1 MSATVLPTTQVTR
14 KFSMRY
20 ILIIL
25 LLCTIPFAPAYA
37 NQQVADAIKELK
49 IEGINIFSSM
59 DQAQSMM
66 TSHGYSETHSSPR
79 GTLYNKENCRFEFGK
94 MMSTSMMK
102 YICKSSGDAALDN
115 NILKTLETLCA
126 IKDNGNKN
134 KNGCISKDPHTK
146 RSINEMFVVTVE
158 NDHKYTVTIRMNH
171 NTDGTQNIYLTLV
184 VMKLTK

>member
-1 MSATVLPTTQVTR
+1 
-14 KFSMRY
+14 MRY
-20 ILIIL
+20 ILFML
-25 LLCTIPFAPAYA
+25 LFCTIPFAPAYA
-37 NQQVADAIKELK
+37 NQQVADAVKALK
-49 IEGINIFSSM
+49 IGGVNVFSSM

-79 GTLYNKENCRFEFGK
+79 GTLYNKGNCRFEFGK

-102 YICKSSGDAALDN
+102 YACNSSSDAIHDN

-134 KNGCISKDPHTK
+134 KNGCLPKGARATPSF
-146 RSINEMFVVTVE
+146 NEMFVVIVE

-171 NTDGTQNIYLTLV
+171 NTDGTQNLYLTLV
-184 VMKLTK
+184 VMRLTK

>member
-1 MSATVLPTTQVTR
+1 
-14 KFSMRY
+14 MRY

-25 LLCTIPFAPAYA
+25 LLCTIPFTPAYA

-79 GTLYNKENCRFEFGK
+79 GTLYNKGDCRFEFGK
-94 MMSTSMMK
+94 MMRTSMMK

-126 IKDNGNKN
+126 IKNNGNKN
-134 KNGCISKDPHTK
+134 KNGCLSKDPRTNP
-146 RSINEMFVVTVE
+146 SINEMFVVQVE

-171 NTDGTQNIYLTLV
+171 NTDGTRNLYLTLV
-184 VMKLTK
+184 VIGLVK